1 MTKLKTLINALK
13 RENPDLLRR
22 RSKSRTLTPDQ
33 GRGRVHPSPKASQS
47 SKRSQVSPKASS
59 TTSKSI
65 GSGRECPVFHS
76 TISFKKLI
84 ICAGSNFYMI
94 HLQLLFLQSVV
105 DSHSPIRACLAQVNQ
120 RRMLPLVMKGSEC
133 QRKNTQLMMN
143 AWVLWRG
150 VAITCTS
157 LVVLAL
163 YVYIWSHVH
172 GSSSI
177 PMNWTFLIRSDIFP
191 KQLRIQH
198 LQTFLQ
204 RWPRRCWPAPTGW
217 EEGEDWPGDETSR
230 GWAVGLRVTRLLYTY
245 IPFQRAKVFEVTVTS
260 RPRSFQL
267 PQTIEDNPWSLSRTN
282 PFQFDLYQNHC
293 DKQQKNQWS
302 TFEKREST
310 SLILWR
316 HKRSSL

>member
-1 MTKLKTLINALK
+1 MCRIKFLYDPFAIAFPAKCG
-13 RENPDLLRR
+13 RFPF
-22 RSKSRTLTPDQ
+22 SHSRLFGPRWIRD
-33 GRGRVHPSPKASQS
+33 GCFRWWWRGASARGRTPNWWWML
-47 SKRSQVSPKASS
+47 
-59 TTSKSI
+59 
-65 GSGRECPVFHS
+65 ECFGV
-76 TISFKKLI
+76 
-84 ICAGSNFYMI
+84 
-94 HLQLLFLQSVV
+94 
-105 DSHSPIRACLAQVNQ
+105 
-120 RRMLPLVMKGSEC
+120 
-133 QRKNTQLMMN
+133 
-143 AWVLWRG
+143 G

-230 GWAVGLRVTRLLYTY
+230 DWAVGLRVTRLLYTY